1 MEHKNTSK
9 KERFYYFLYK
19 CSWFQ
24 FFLQLLHIYS
34 FNRNS
39 IVKIIPHIKYVMK
52 IQELV

>member
-1 MEHKNTSK
+1 MEQKNTSK

-19 CSWFQ
+19 CSLFQ
-24 FFLQLLHIYS
+24 FFLHHLHFYS
-34 FNRNS
+34 FNQNS